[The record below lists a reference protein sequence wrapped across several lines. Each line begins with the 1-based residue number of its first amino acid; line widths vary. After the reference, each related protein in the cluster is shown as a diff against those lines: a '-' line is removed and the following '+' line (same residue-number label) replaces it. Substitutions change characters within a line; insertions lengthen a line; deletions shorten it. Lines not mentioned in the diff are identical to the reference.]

1 MKKTHDY
8 DSAFQSLK
16 SRHKRLFI
24 AVINEVFGKHY
35 PLDSRVTILPAKNT
49 FHSPEGSDSQKNI
62 EERENDSLLC
72 ICGDYY
78 LLECQSYDDETMS
91 LRLAEYTFLA
101 ARSISQNEGNFDQG
115 YILLP
120 MPHFTVIYIKNSSKT
135 PRTTTIAYQFPDGQ
149 THEYSSENVFLSEI
163 TKEEIIAKKLFVY
176 IPFYIARYEKELKT
190 EKDYEKAIKD
200 LEYFR
205 DEMLKSRKENQ
216 LDDFEMDDLRDCV
229 NDIVIHITDGNK
241 IESEVTSVMGGE
253 IYELHSDRIIREAT
267 EPLIQQLADKDKE
280 ISDKDRQ
287 ISDKDKQISDR
298 DKKISEAESRADE
311 AENRASMLEQELEKE
326 RKKLQILEQKLR
338 EADGAND

>member
-24 AVINEVFGKHY
+24 AVINEAFGKHY

-267 EPLIQQLADKDKE
+267 EPLIQQLADKDK
-280 ISDKDRQ
+280 Q
-287 ISDKDKQISDR
+287 
-298 DKKISEAESRADE
+298 ISEAENRAYE

-326 RKKLQILEQKLR
+326 RKKLQILQQKFK
-338 EADGAND
+338 EADGK